1 MVFTISVPIIVFR
14 NLLLNETSFIQWLY
28 SNFGIS
34 YKQAQKMLASHIRKK
49 EVQFLKLYDSPP
61 LTHVWLTVGEQ
72 YRKVVCE

>member
-1 MVFTISVPIIVFR
+1 MVFTISVPIIVLR

-49 EVQFLKLYDSPP
+49 EV
-61 LTHVWLTVGEQ
+61 
-72 YRKVVCE
+72 